1 MKKGFTIMEVLI
13 SLVIAAIFF
22 VVLYMITSFLLKN
35 SMEGYAQ
42 GIITDK
48 LLNANYEAWSNT
60 TSEIQTSQLLDALK
74 TSPQSFVEEENIN
87 IIDVSDDY
95 ESILT
100 TLDIEDQIR
109 ILKIEFNTTQK
120 LSRKFKVI
128 VPLFDWK

>member
-1 MKKGFTIMEVLI
+1 MG
-13 SLVIAAIFF
+13 
-22 VVLYMITSFLLKN
+22 
-35 SMEGYAQ
+35 GYAQ

-60 TSEIQTSQLLDALK
+60 NSEIQTSQLLEALE
-74 TSPQSFVEEENIN
+74 TSPQSFVEEEDIN
-87 IIDVSDDY
+87 IIDASDDY

-100 TLDIEDQIR
+100 TLEIEDQIKVLR
-109 ILKIEFNTTQK
+109 IEFNTTQK

>member
-1 MKKGFTIMEVLI
+1 
-13 SLVIAAIFF
+13 
-22 VVLYMITSFLLKN
+22 
-35 SMEGYAQ
+35 MEGYAQ

-60 TSEIQTSQLLDALK
+60 NSEIQTSQLLEALE

-100 TLDIEDQIR
+100 TLEIEDQIKVLR
-109 ILKIEFNTTQK
+109 IEFNTTQK

>member
-13 SLVIAAIFF
+13 SLVIATIFF

-60 TSEIQTSQLLDALK
+60 NSEIQTSQLLDRNIS
-74 TSPQSFVEEENIN
+74 TEFRRREE
-87 IIDVSDDY
+87 Y
-95 ESILT
+95 
-100 TLDIEDQIR
+100 
-109 ILKIEFNTTQK
+109 KYY
-120 LSRKFKVI
+120 
-128 VPLFDWK
+128 

>member
-1 MKKGFTIMEVLI
+1 MKKGFTITEVLI

-60 TSEIQTSQLLDALK
+60 NSEIQTSQLLEALE

-87 IIDVSDDY
+87 IIDASDDY

-100 TLDIEDQIR
+100 TLEIKDQIKVLR
-109 ILKIEFNTTQK
+109 IEFNTTQK

>member
-1 MKKGFTIMEVLI
+1 
-13 SLVIAAIFF
+13 
-22 VVLYMITSFLLKN
+22 
-35 SMEGYAQ
+35 MEGYAQ

-60 TSEIQTSQLLDALK
+60 NSEIQTSQLLEALE
-74 TSPQSFVEEENIN
+74 TSPQSFVEEKNIN

-100 TLDIEDQIR
+100 TLEIEDQIKVLR
-109 ILKIEFNTTQK
+109 IEFNTTQK